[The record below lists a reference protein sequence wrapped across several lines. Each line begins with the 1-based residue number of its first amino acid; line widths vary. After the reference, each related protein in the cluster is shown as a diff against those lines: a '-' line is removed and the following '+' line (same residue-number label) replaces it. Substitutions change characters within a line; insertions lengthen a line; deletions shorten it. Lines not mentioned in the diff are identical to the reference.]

1 MKQYHHVEIG
11 GDIYII
17 NDNIVQKSSAE
28 DVQVNTEASKNSHQS
43 AEESHGVSDQYLQ
56 IETREINNTEDQIA
70 QESSAGDLYNDIKA
84 TELIR
89 KNENAFHNG
98 DERNPQ
104 PALAS
109 MDDSNQDLSDP

>member
-1 MKQYHHVEIG
+1 MREK
-11 GDIYII
+11 
-17 NDNIVQKSSAE
+17 
-28 DVQVNTEASKNSHQS
+28 
-43 AEESHGVSDQYLQ
+43 SHGVSDLYLQ
-56 IETREINNTEDQIA
+56 IETLKIYNTEDQIA
-70 QESSAGDLYNDIKA
+70 QVRSAGDLYKDIQA

-109 MDDSNQDLSDP
+109 MDDSYQDLSDP

>member
-1 MKQYHHVEIG
+1 M
-11 GDIYII
+11 
-17 NDNIVQKSSAE
+17 
-28 DVQVNTEASKNSHQS
+28 
-43 AEESHGVSDQYLQ
+43 SDQYLQ
-56 IETREINNTEDQIA
+56 IETREIYNTEDQIA

-109 MDDSNQDLSDP
+109 MDDSYQDLSDP